1 MPSSPRC
8 QVSIERTTSLNA
20 MKRHDGRKRRV
31 NMPERERTKSNKV
44 RAIEVLQST
53 QTGTAGIARRRDHT
67 CATQTR
73 SSCMQAR
80 AGGGSWV
87 LNGIT
92 MQASSGGDSHGF
104 ESNVQCTR
112 APRRR
117 RSRRARVSLSRLLQ
131 RSDAITDVCPRC
143 RTDKRKRCGTRT
155 KNESL
160 ASFYNED
167 LSRLAIRYYT
177 RYRLSLL
184 YHTHR
189 NCA

>member
-1 MPSSPRC
+1 
-8 QVSIERTTSLNA
+8 

-117 RSRRARVSLSRLLQ
+117 RSRRARVSLHESRLLQ
-131 RSDAITDVCPRC
+131 RSDAITAMCARDAELTNERGVEREPKTSLSQVFTMKTC
-143 RTDKRKRCGTRT
+143 RDLQFVITRVTGSHSYTIRIETARKTRGV
-155 KNESL
+155 
-160 ASFYNED
+160 A
-167 LSRLAIRYYT
+167 RI
-177 RYRLSLL
+177 
-184 YHTHR
+184 
-189 NCA
+189 C